1 MKTIIEFIKI
11 RIRVI
16 NLQIERLKLLYLFI
30 ASTYLAAT
38 GMALGMAMPLIL
50 SVFLAIIVAP
60 TKVNDKYDWWT
71 AGGVLLAGLLVQI
84 LSLI

>member
-1 MKTIIEFIKI
+1 MKTITEFIKV

-16 NLQIERLKLLYLFI
+16 KLQIKRLKLLYLFI
-30 ASTYLAAT
+30 TSTYLAAT
-38 GMALGMAMPLIL
+38 GMALGMAMPFIL
-50 SVFLAIIVAP
+50 SVFLAIIVVP